1 MNDMP
6 PRAIALLH
14 EEKIKE
20 KMIQKPKKI
29 KKPKVKKRTLE
40 EFKSWLDGMQEFQ
53 EPTWTPN
60 YEQWS
65 HIKDSISVIIEPETL
80 TTTLETHSTRSNP
93 ILNTTSVVNPAVNP
107 VVNPVRQHLDMQ
119 KSTSLINNDAQDGN
133 YTSDFE

>member
-14 EEKIKE
+14 EEKIKD
-20 KMIQKPKKI
+20 KIIQKPKKI
-29 KKPKVKKRTLE
+29 KKPKVKNRTLE

-53 EPTWTPN
+53 ELTWTPN

-65 HIKDSISVIIEPETL
+65 HIRDSISAIIEPELITA
-80 TTTLETHSTRSNP
+80 TIESHTPTVRSNP
-93 ILNTTSVVNPAVNP
+93 ILSTATP
-107 VVNPVRQHLDMQ
+107 VTPVRQHVDMQ
-119 KSTSLINNDAQDGN
+119 KSTSLIQNDIDTSDGN